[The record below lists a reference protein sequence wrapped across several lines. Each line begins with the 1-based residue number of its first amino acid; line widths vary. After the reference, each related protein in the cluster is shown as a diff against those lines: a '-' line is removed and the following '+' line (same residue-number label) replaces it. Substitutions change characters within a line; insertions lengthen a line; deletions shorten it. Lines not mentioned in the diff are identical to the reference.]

1 MTIAWIRFWITAVC
15 LFLALL
21 GFTAAVFGLLRF
33 GFVMNRMH
41 TGGIGDTF
49 SVLLVMTGLA
59 VCEGFS
65 LDTLK
70 LLVLVVFM
78 WFTCPVASHFLGQVE
93 YYTNPDLY
101 KKVSRWEET
110 WVEASEKGE
119 VRIKEEEEE

>member
-21 GFTAAVFGLLRF
+21 GFTAAVFGLFRF

-70 LLVLVVFM
+70 LLVLVAFM